1 MTSDSRTPA
10 AAEAMTQGL
19 RAFAGF
25 AVAQGAIVLVAVQVM
40 QRFVWTDA
48 AGAASVRASGWL
60 AFVVQLFTFAIARLV
75 ARQQII
81 AAWGLG
87 VLLRF
92 ATVGFW
98 AFLGIRALGLDP
110 APALMSLV
118 VCYFLSTLVEPLFL
132 S

>member
-1 MTSDSRTPA
+1 MTPETSDPLA
-10 AAEAMTQGL
+10 QGL
-19 RAFAGF
+19 RALAGF
-25 AVAQGAIVLVAVQVM
+25 ALAQGVIVGIAVQVM
-40 QRFVWTDA
+40 QRVVWTDPLA
-48 AGAASVRASGWL
+48 AASVRASGWL

-75 ARQQII
+75 ARQQVI

-98 AFLGIRALGLDP
+98 AWLGIRALGLDP
-110 APALMSLV
+110 TPALMSLV

>member
-1 MTSDSRTPA
+1 MTAHPITPDPSNGA
-10 AAEAMTQGL
+10 GQGL
-19 RAFAGF
+19 RALAGF
-25 AVAQGAIVLVAVQVM
+25 ALTQGAIVFVAVQVM
-40 QRFVWTDA
+40 QRLVWTDPR
-48 AGAASVRASGWL
+48 GAASVQASGWL
-60 AFVVQLFTFAIARLV
+60 AFVVQLFTFSIARLV
-75 ARQQII
+75 ARQQVI

-98 AFLGIRALGLDP
+98 AWLGIRALGLDP
-110 APALMSLV
+110 TPALLSLV